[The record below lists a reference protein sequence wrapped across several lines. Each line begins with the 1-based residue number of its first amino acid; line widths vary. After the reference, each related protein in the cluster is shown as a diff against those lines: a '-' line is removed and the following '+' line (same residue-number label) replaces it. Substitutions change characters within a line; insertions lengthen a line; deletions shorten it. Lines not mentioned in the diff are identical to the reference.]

1 VVVVVV
7 VLVVVAVVVVVV
19 AVVVVAVVAV
29 VPPAAAAAAAAA
41 AAVLPQCEEARA
53 ILTCARGWRGCGK
66 LCLYAGE
73 DVPLCCGKLCLYA
86 PRRLKEPRSIVISES
101 GSMT

>member
-1 VVVVVV
+1 MVVVVV

-29 VPPAAAAAAAAA
+29 VAAAAAAA